1 MMKTIRGESGVPCA
15 NGCATGC
22 NGLERLGMCNP
33 TKTRATKEVDV
44 RSKAKH
50 GVSKKGDAST
60 RRFSMQKDQEISNLT
75 SSSKEFGIPDPQMRS
90 EVWNKTQIWK
100 VWSRT
105 STTTKRTPSEKM
117 RSWAYLFRD
126 IFVAYYQTPNTSG
139 ATQSG
144 HLELLET
151 MMPESASWRMGS
163 CGLPWWAT
171 HSYPHGP
178 ENPQFPLARHHNQS
192 FSQALGIGKAP

>member
-100 VWSRT
+100 AWSRT
-105 STTTKRTPSEKM
+105 STTTKRTLSEKM
-117 RSWAYLFRD
+117 RSWAAEPTF
-126 IFVAYYQTPNTSG
+126 FVTSLWPTKHQTPAAQRRALGVVGNHD
-139 ATQSG
+139 ARVR
-144 HLELLET
+144 LLEEI
-151 MMPESASWRMGS
+151 M
-163 CGLPWWAT
+163 WAT
-171 HSYPHGP
+171 AVGYPWLTPRPGK
-178 ENPQFPLARHHNQS
+178 S
-192 FSQALGIGKAP
+192 SISTGKAP